1 MTSVGSMSPRGGN
14 AIGYDRAIADPVD
27 TDRGMSMRSYRA
39 AAVVLLLSLA
49 LSACVPAVRP
59 PSPAETAA
67 AQQAAALAAQGQFDQ
82 AAQAYLALA
91 AQVSGRSGHYRLL
104 AAEAYRQENALDR
117 AAPLVAAI
125 DRSQLRDDEPVR
137 LDLLR
142 AGIALHQH
150 DPATALHLTTAPG
163 VYVPPALQPRLL
175 ELRAQAMAASHDY
188 WGAGRTR
195 VQMDSLLQGIDRTQN
210 RQQAIDLL
218 SKVGVDELKQR
229 AAAMKPG
236 DRMLPWIDEA
246 LTRLGVTVAQ
256 AQPDLGQPVG
266 TLLPGAG
273 ANVRQG
279 YKVPARLALLLP
291 EGDGFSGVSQVIRE
305 GFFTAY
311 FDAADN
317 HAPRPAVR
325 VYDSTGTADGALKAY
340 RQAVADGAQMVVG
353 PLTRGAVAAVLE
365 QASLPVPVL
374 ALNHPD
380 DNALPASGASEFALR
395 PETEGAQ
402 VADHMIERGLDRA
415 YVAISDDD
423 FAQRAAAAFKAE
435 FEARGGH
442 VAGQTQVA
450 GGSVNYRDAIA
461 ALGIH
466 DEAPSPAPAP
476 TPAPAGTSAEPAAG
490 VAPGGGAGIFI
501 SMHPEQARLLLPQLR
516 VARIELPVFAT
527 SHIYGGSDDPG
538 DDSDLDGVEFCDA
551 PWLFDA
557 QAGLPRHDDLAN
569 LLPAARGGAARLFA
583 FGMDAWNLV
592 PYIDWM
598 RAHPG
603 SYLPGASGQLAADAF
618 GRVRRVLV
626 WAKFQDGVARPL
638 GGDLQMQMEDAAPA
652 ASAPLPANP
661 PPAASTPPAAPPA
674 NSTGG

>member
-1 MTSVGSMSPRGGN
+1 
-14 AIGYDRAIADPVD
+14 
-27 TDRGMSMRSYRA
+27 
-39 AAVVLLLSLA
+39 
-49 LSACVPAVRP
+49 
-59 PSPAETAA
+59 
-67 AQQAAALAAQGQFDQ
+67 
-82 AAQAYLALA
+82 
-91 AQVSGRSGHYRLL
+91 
-104 AAEAYRQENALDR
+104 
-117 AAPLVAAI
+117 
-125 DRSQLRDDEPVR
+125 
-137 LDLLR
+137 
-142 AGIALHQH
+142 
-150 DPATALHLTTAPG
+150 
-163 VYVPPALQPRLL
+163 
-175 ELRAQAMAASHDY
+175 
-188 WGAGRTR
+188 
-195 VQMDSLLQGIDRTQN
+195 
-210 RQQAIDLL
+210 
-218 SKVGVDELKQR
+218 
-229 AAAMKPG
+229 
-236 DRMLPWIDEA
+236 
-246 LTRLGVTVAQ
+246 
-256 AQPDLGQPVG
+256 
-266 TLLPGAG
+266 
-273 ANVRQG
+273 
-279 YKVPARLALLLP
+279 
-291 EGDGFSGVSQVIRE
+291 
-305 GFFTAY
+305 
-311 FDAADN
+311 
-317 HAPRPAVR
+317 
-325 VYDSTGTADGALKAY
+325 
-340 RQAVADGAQMVVG
+340 
-353 PLTRGAVAAVLE
+353 
-365 QASLPVPVL
+365 
-374 ALNHPD
+374 
-380 DNALPASGASEFALR
+380 
-395 PETEGAQ
+395 
-402 VADHMIERGLDRA
+402 
-415 YVAISDDD
+415 VAISDDD